1 MSLEFLEENSSFLKI
16 ILFNSVSHLFL
27 EALVMQQSSTE
38 WRGTLLPS
46 AQTNPSAELF
56 LFPETLEKFLFSFV
70 QSVNSPWGSPSIWQ
84 VTLQPCC
91 VTDLP
96 IGFYRRSV
104 VDE

>member
-1 MSLEFLEENSSFLKI
+1 MSLEFLEENSPFLKI

-27 EALVMQQSSTE
+27 DALVMQQSGAE

-46 AQTNPSAELF
+46 AQANPSAELF
-56 LFPETLEKFLFSFV
+56 LFPETLEEFLFSFV

-84 VTLQPCC
+84 VTLQLCS

-96 IGFYRRSV
+96 IGFHRRSV

>member
-1 MSLEFLEENSSFLKI
+1 MSLEFLEENSPFLKI

-27 EALVMQQSSTE
+27 EALVMQQSGAE

-56 LFPETLEKFLFSFV
+56 LFPETLEEFLFSFV

-84 VTLQPCC
+84 VTLQLCS

-96 IGFYRRSV
+96 IGFHRRSV